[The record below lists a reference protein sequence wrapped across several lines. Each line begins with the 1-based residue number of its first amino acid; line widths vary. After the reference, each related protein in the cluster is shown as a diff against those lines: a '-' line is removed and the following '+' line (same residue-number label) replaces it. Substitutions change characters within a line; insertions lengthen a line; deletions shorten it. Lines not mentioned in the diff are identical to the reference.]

1 MPSISASSYVR
12 NLGKSV
18 GYMAI
23 DSLGSNVDAIKSYI
37 EKLDDGCKTIYK
49 TFARKRESE
58 TKKSLTSIVKNS
70 DLYKNTN
77 QLFKNAFSDLKTGN
91 IYNKERKDE
100 VDSASFGGGL
110 DFDFS
115 FDDNDFSFSDSSSSS
130 SNSNSESSSS
140 DNNDDFNTS
149 TIKSIINTGYQQSM
163 ATTAAGEFIA
173 KHNKVNT
180 GLIMNQMNS
189 NNTRVLS
196 GIGTV
201 YNEIKATNKFLN
213 TNILAHLENTKRY
226 QDTTIEM
233 LRKMSTSIDE
243 MADIQKSI
251 YRPKNSKYSSYSDDD
266 ISSIMDYNGIM
277 DPKEYF
283 KLIKK
288 NIQKMK
294 SDNMVGS
301 MLGMAGSLTGATK
314 PADFIK
320 MVSGSPISGLLGL
333 ILSSKLDNSAF
344 GKSLKDFNSTIA
356 SFFPSMLSKFDRNSD
371 NKLFSFI
378 SKILGYTP
386 DSKARINTANYEK
399 GPVPFDGITRK
410 TINEVIPGY
419 LARIESALTG
429 RGERYFDSER
439 GKWLY
444 ASSIERRYHKEE
456 RDYIAN
462 ANYDIKRDA
471 EKLFGDENMVF
482 STSQKRSLEKKI
494 DNIINTI
501 YKDNGRFESS
511 IDKGWKYY
519 GFSSPEEFRLVK
531 NSLSRDTI
539 RNIAASNMSARSD
552 VNRRFKDIANEP
564 GLYSILFNNTFGS
577 EDEDDIT
584 TGAIKNI
591 EKRAKKDEKYFEC
604 MKKLGVL
611 NSKGEYIPSNDYKSP
626 EIMKSSNNS
635 IGFLNANRDSYGKNV
650 FDYLRDIF
658 NVISN
663 NRKGGRKGRRGY
675 KPVNPTPSGGSSS
688 GSSSNSS
695 ESSDSDGGDSDPDS
709 DGDLD
714 WETIKQYRDSEN
726 DTTSNPE
733 NSFYDTRVGR
743 FIKEKFGNKFDNVAK
758 VVGAPLNAATKFI
771 NKANNTIYKFLFGDK
786 EYYNDKGEKLDSV
799 FDYMAFRMEKSFNE
813 VTNKILDTLKNK
825 VKPIIDKYIKP
836 VMDNVKD
843 ILSRGWKGVKN
854 TASNV
859 WSDIKS
865 KFSRQADNMEDGG
878 VSSADD
884 FEADSGIKTSA
895 YGRIATKRG
904 LTMISPGE
912 IIIPATFDKNKQ
924 RKMEKAEKRDRNRI
938 ANAIALNAKG
948 NIKGSAEEKLNQLK
962 GFFSNIL
969 GDSYDHTSK
978 VLAGGIV
985 GGGAGLLVGNP
996 LLGAVAGAG
1005 LSIINSSETAKKF
1018 LLGDM
1023 ITNEDGTKGRSG
1035 GIIPKRIID
1044 VYTKAAPDMS
1054 KFSLVG
1060 GVAGLLTGFGPLGGA
1075 AVGAGISLLKNN
1087 ETVQNILFGENG
1099 LFEKEGVEKFKKF
1112 AKKAAPH
1119 ALIGA
1124 GIGALAG
1131 PFGIL
1136 GNSIIGSGL
1145 GLLTATDTFHKVMF
1159 GDPDNP
1165 EKNSVMKALNKT
1177 ILIPS
1182 KEKILSMLDEFK
1194 EYAKEN
1200 MLKPLKNFWN
1210 PFKQGI
1216 KNVIHDIGYSIA
1228 DSINNA
1234 FSKFIGLPAMDFFQ
1248 EKIFKP
1254 LGKAIGAVAKSP
1266 INLAKGIISAPFKM
1280 LGSIGNRMR
1289 MRQIEK
1295 GKAYDMSAAERLA
1308 FRQQYSDNKLFNR
1321 FIYGNKKKGT
1331 NGLVGLLRYF
1341 NEDSGLANTLEKNRY
1356 SESGSLLNTILG
1368 RDNAFEQDNVLA
1380 GLDDNA
1386 LNMLLS
1392 NTSAM
1397 LNSDSDIGNQM
1408 KSIRSGMQNRLS
1420 DLFNKRDVSGKTLYD
1435 KLGYKTLSKF
1445 TKQALSGE
1453 YNNIDELSEYIDS
1466 NLNLNG
1472 FAEED
1477 RNSIKNSILNTL
1489 RNGLSDSENDVNTLY
1504 RLGLTLGGSRREQ
1517 KEIEDKLSQ
1526 ALGRKISGR
1535 SGIRSV
1541 REAIQAELK
1550 ARGKNVESTTS
1561 TEEPKTPEEKTQ
1573 QTVENI
1579 SSKID
1584 NFNNSMLNAI
1594 KEVIYTM
1601 NPKARPKSEST
1612 TNNASETA
1620 KNVADD
1626 GSKVINTIQKA
1637 NEKSL
1642 NDRSDEDKEKFYDQ
1656 DTGNVVSSDTSS
1668 REYKENKEQHAEIKE
1683 KKDKENKENSQN
1695 FNDLID
1701 SLIGKRKERKKSRS
1715 GIAGILGRIVGFKE
1729 KVSSPLG
1736 TVAKIGKK
1744 IVGGALLVS
1753 LFGYA
1758 SEFVKTSIWPKIQTF
1773 LFGKQNEDGA
1783 RSGGLLGGLK
1793 NIFVGKD
1800 GKSGILGSVFNW
1812 FGEKFNA
1819 VKNWYLNNGGLSGLL
1834 AGALEKI
1841 IIGHGYAIQN
1851 LVAPAVSLI
1860 IQSLPGI
1867 LWGTVKGIVKGL
1879 TAVITKRKP
1888 ANDNVTFTDYDTN
1901 VTKYLNAANK
1911 NNSNLKSALT
1921 QSTSTEPGVKKTSN
1935 NYSNVIKAFDSSK
1948 STNYKTTSTFNIT
1961 GGNTSSS
1968 NAKMK
1973 SVIDDIDVSGIE
1985 NPVFNITT
1993 GKAMEASD
2001 FSGNT
2006 NRRNIIGGTSSTNQ
2020 IVTDENGNILNDYT
2034 QYHDQDGILSKGIKT
2049 GTRFGLQVLAGINK
2063 GTTVKAA
2070 KIVGKTG
2077 KLIFD
2082 HTKTGK
2088 AANFIGKAIGNAKIV
2103 KSATTKIGTGINNLT
2118 SSAVKKIAEK
2128 TGVEASKN
2136 SIGGLFKSLFENMA
2150 KSPIG
2155 SKLLIGVTKGA
2166 GTKTLQNALLK
2177 AGEKLSKYALT
2188 KIAGKSLVKL
2198 ASVLSNA
2205 TPLGIALGVVD
2216 FLWGMTNAET
2226 IMGVAKGGYNISFG
2240 IRAICGLTNF
2250 LTNRFLLG
2258 IIPASVIM
2266 DVMIDAVLP
2275 AFGMDLTELK
2285 DARSNYNQVL
2295 NAWNKE
2301 HPEETY
2307 DNLEDFNKRKKA
2319 PWYKRAGNWFGN
2331 IFGVKDKEVEAVI
2344 NKSNGNSRTSSGT
2357 SSALG
2362 IGSARTTSVGKA
2374 RGHIYQHDPAIKN
2387 MKYGNSTLGESGCA
2401 PVAVTNALRHL
2412 TGRGDLNHAM
2422 SYAEANGMVSK
2433 NGTSMN
2439 YFNSYLADN
2448 GISTS
2453 NTNSASDALQ
2463 AIKQGKQVIMFGK
2476 DNSNNGMPFGT
2487 TPHFITATGY
2497 DRNGNVIVED
2507 PDLPSGSTKY
2517 NKSKIANS
2525 MKSSVIINGKKN
2537 IGKGTESTDSSSAED
2552 TSTTNKLFSQIGNLG
2567 TNIMKKMYG
2576 GLYDAMYGDGD
2587 DTSSSSDST
2596 TNTSSNSSGKISL
2609 VSNKKSNTITSMDV
2623 KGNSNAE
2630 KIWNYLRS
2638 KGFSKAGAAGIMGNF
2653 RMESAYKP
2661 YAVEATELKKLGY
2674 TGSNSDTLMRKFTDD
2689 LQNGKISKDTF
2700 VNTYFGYG
2708 LPQFTYNT
2716 WKEQLYDATVGQGKR
2731 IDSIPNQLDYLTGSW
2746 NKYCGGLVNRLKN
2759 AKDPGE
2765 AAIDV
2770 LHSYEMPNWKSVK
2783 QYLYDN
2789 ERKAYAKEA
2798 YNAFAVGSGRAQRS
2812 IDQNRMYADDNRNI
2826 IGSGSANTISNAN
2839 TSISY
2844 DSFLNTIV
2852 SILLKISDNTALL
2865 NKVLEILSKNFGI
2878 DIDESDIDAASR
2890 KTKLQ
2895 TKAAL
2900 NELVKRNSGN
2910 TVNISKLLNNQSNEY
2925 IISAMSELA
2934 RE

>member
-1 MPSISASSYVR
+1 ME
-12 NLGKSV
+12 NL
-18 GYMAI
+18 
-23 DSLGSNVDAIKSYI
+23 
-37 EKLDDGCKTIYK
+37 T
-49 TFARKRESE
+49 
-58 TKKSLTSIVKNS
+58 
-70 DLYKNTN
+70 
-77 QLFKNAFSDLKTGN
+77 
-91 IYNKERKDE
+91 
-100 VDSASFGGGL
+100 
-110 DFDFS
+110 
-115 FDDNDFSFSDSSSSS
+115 
-130 SNSNSESSSS
+130 
-140 DNNDDFNTS
+140 
-149 TIKSIINTGYQQSM
+149 
-163 ATTAAGEFIA
+163 
-173 KHNKVNT
+173 
-180 GLIMNQMNS
+180 
-189 NNTRVLS
+189 
-196 GIGTV
+196 
-201 YNEIKATNKFLN
+201 
-213 TNILAHLENTKRY
+213 
-226 QDTTIEM
+226 
-233 LRKMSTSIDE
+233 
-243 MADIQKSI
+243 
-251 YRPKNSKYSSYSDDD
+251 
-266 ISSIMDYNGIM
+266 
-277 DPKEYF
+277 
-283 KLIKK
+283 
-288 NIQKMK
+288 
-294 SDNMVGS
+294 
-301 MLGMAGSLTGATK
+301 
-314 PADFIK
+314 
-320 MVSGSPISGLLGL
+320 
-333 ILSSKLDNSAF
+333 
-344 GKSLKDFNSTIA
+344 
-356 SFFPSMLSKFDRNSD
+356 
-371 NKLFSFI
+371 
-378 SKILGYTP
+378 
-386 DSKARINTANYEK
+386 
-399 GPVPFDGITRK
+399 
-410 TINEVIPGY
+410 
-419 LARIESALTG
+419 
-429 RGERYFDSER
+429 
-439 GKWLY
+439 
-444 ASSIERRYHKEE
+444 
-456 RDYIAN
+456 
-462 ANYDIKRDA
+462 
-471 EKLFGDENMVF
+471 
-482 STSQKRSLEKKI
+482 
-494 DNIINTI
+494 
-501 YKDNGRFESS
+501 
-511 IDKGWKYY
+511 
-519 GFSSPEEFRLVK
+519 
-531 NSLSRDTI
+531 
-539 RNIAASNMSARSD
+539 
-552 VNRRFKDIANEP
+552 
-564 GLYSILFNNTFGS
+564 
-577 EDEDDIT
+577 
-584 TGAIKNI
+584 
-591 EKRAKKDEKYFEC
+591 
-604 MKKLGVL
+604 
-611 NSKGEYIPSNDYKSP
+611 
-626 EIMKSSNNS
+626 
-635 IGFLNANRDSYGKNV
+635 
-650 FDYLRDIF
+650 
-658 NVISN
+658 
-663 NRKGGRKGRRGY
+663 
-675 KPVNPTPSGGSSS
+675 
-688 GSSSNSS
+688 
-695 ESSDSDGGDSDPDS
+695 
-709 DGDLD
+709 
-714 WETIKQYRDSEN
+714 
-726 DTTSNPE
+726 
-733 NSFYDTRVGR
+733 
-743 FIKEKFGNKFDNVAK
+743 
-758 VVGAPLNAATKFI
+758 
-771 NKANNTIYKFLFGDK
+771 
-786 EYYNDKGEKLDSV
+786 
-799 FDYMAFRMEKSFNE
+799 
-813 VTNKILDTLKNK
+813 
-825 VKPIIDKYIKP
+825 
-836 VMDNVKD
+836 
-843 ILSRGWKGVKN
+843 
-854 TASNV
+854 
-859 WSDIKS
+859 
-865 KFSRQADNMEDGG
+865 
-878 VSSADD
+878 
-884 FEADSGIKTSA
+884 
-895 YGRIATKRG
+895 
-904 LTMISPGE
+904 
-912 IIIPATFDKNKQ
+912 
-924 RKMEKAEKRDRNRI
+924 
-938 ANAIALNAKG
+938 
-948 NIKGSAEEKLNQLK
+948 
-962 GFFSNIL
+962 
-969 GDSYDHTSK
+969 
-978 VLAGGIV
+978 
-985 GGGAGLLVGNP
+985 
-996 LLGAVAGAG
+996 
-1005 LSIINSSETAKKF
+1005 
-1018 LLGDM
+1018 
-1023 ITNEDGTKGRSG
+1023 
-1035 GIIPKRIID
+1035 
-1044 VYTKAAPDMS
+1044 
-1054 KFSLVG
+1054 
-1060 GVAGLLTGFGPLGGA
+1060 
-1075 AVGAGISLLKNN
+1075 
-1087 ETVQNILFGENG
+1087 
-1099 LFEKEGVEKFKKF
+1099 
-1112 AKKAAPH
+1112 
-1119 ALIGA
+1119 
-1124 GIGALAG
+1124 
-1131 PFGIL
+1131 
-1136 GNSIIGSGL
+1136 
-1145 GLLTATDTFHKVMF
+1145 
-1159 GDPDNP
+1159 
-1165 EKNSVMKALNKT
+1165 
-1177 ILIPS
+1177 
-1182 KEKILSMLDEFK
+1182 
-1194 EYAKEN
+1194 
-1200 MLKPLKNFWN
+1200 
-1210 PFKQGI
+1210 
-1216 KNVIHDIGYSIA
+1216 
-1228 DSINNA
+1228 
-1234 FSKFIGLPAMDFFQ
+1234 
-1248 EKIFKP
+1248 
-1254 LGKAIGAVAKSP
+1254 
-1266 INLAKGIISAPFKM
+1266 
-1280 LGSIGNRMR
+1280 
-1289 MRQIEK
+1289 
-1295 GKAYDMSAAERLA
+1295 
-1308 FRQQYSDNKLFNR
+1308 
-1321 FIYGNKKKGT
+1321 
-1331 NGLVGLLRYF
+1331 
-1341 NEDSGLANTLEKNRY
+1341 
-1356 SESGSLLNTILG
+1356 
-1368 RDNAFEQDNVLA
+1368 
-1380 GLDDNA
+1380 
-1386 LNMLLS
+1386 
-1392 NTSAM
+1392 
-1397 LNSDSDIGNQM
+1397 
-1408 KSIRSGMQNRLS
+1408 
-1420 DLFNKRDVSGKTLYD
+1420 
-1435 KLGYKTLSKF
+1435 
-1445 TKQALSGE
+1445 
-1453 YNNIDELSEYIDS
+1453 
-1466 NLNLNG
+1466 
-1472 FAEED
+1472 
-1477 RNSIKNSILNTL
+1477 
-1489 RNGLSDSENDVNTLY
+1489 
-1504 RLGLTLGGSRREQ
+1504 
-1517 KEIEDKLSQ
+1517 
-1526 ALGRKISGR
+1526 
-1535 SGIRSV
+1535 
-1541 REAIQAELK
+1541 
-1550 ARGKNVESTTS
+1550 
-1561 TEEPKTPEEKTQ
+1561 
-1573 QTVENI
+1573 ENI

-1620 KNVADD
+1620 KNVADG

-1715 GIAGILGRIVGFKE
+1715 GIDGILGRIVGFKE

-1921 QSTSTEPGVKKTSN
+1921 QSTSIEPGVKKTSN

-2049 GTRFGLQVLAGINK
+2049 GARFCLQVLAGINK

-2088 AANFIGKAIGNAKIV
+2088 AANFIGKAIGNTKIV

-2285 DARSNYNQVL
+2285 NARSNYNQVL

-2387 MKYGNSTLGESGCA
+2387 MKYGNSTLGKSGCA
-2401 PVAVTNALRHL
+2401 PVAVTNALRRL

-2448 GISTS
+2448 GISTT

-2525 MKSSVIINGKKN
+2525 MKSSVIINGRKN

-2596 TNTSSNSSGKISL
+2596 INTSSNSNDKISL
-2609 VSNKKSNTITSMDV
+2609 ISNKKSNTITSMDV

-2674 TGSNSDTLMRKFTDD
+2674 TGGNLDALMRKFTDD

>member
-23 DSLGSNVDAIKSYI
+23 DSLSENAGTIKAYL
-37 EKLDDGCKTIYK
+37 EKLDSGCKTIYK
-49 TFARKRESE
+49 SIISKRESE
-58 TKKSLTSIVKNS
+58 TKKSFISNVKEN
-70 DLYKNTN
+70 DIYKNTT
-77 QLFKNAFSDLKTGN
+77 QLFKNAISDIKTGK
-91 IYNKERKDE
+91 IYNKERDDAMTDE
-100 VDSASFGGGL
+100 LMSSMIGDINM
-110 DFDFS
+110 DFS
-115 FDDNDFSFSDSSSSS
+115 FNDDNSNDDNDSSSIGSM
-130 SNSNSESSSS
+130 
-140 DNNDDFNTS
+140 NTS
-149 TIKSIINTGYQQSM
+149 TNSSTLDTIINASYQQSM
-163 ATTAAGEFIA
+163 NTTAAGAFIA
-173 KHNKVNT
+173 KNNKLNT
-180 GLIMNQMNS
+180 KVLVNQMIY
-189 NNTRVLS
+189 NNTQVLA
-196 GIGTV
+196 GIGSIYSEV
-201 YNEIKATNKFLN
+201 KATNKFLN
-213 TNILAHLENTKRY
+213 VNVLNYFDSSTKFQNNTI
-226 QDTTIEM
+226 DTLQKLNASITEM
-233 LRKMSTSIDE
+233 L
-243 MADIQKSI
+243 DIQKSI
-251 YRPKNSKYSSYSDDD
+251 YKPKNNKNNTAKGLSIDD
-266 ISSIMDYNGIM
+266 IVDYDGVI
-277 DPKEYF
+277 DLAGYK
-283 KLIKK
+283 KLIKN
-288 NIQKMK
+288 NIEKMK
-294 SDNMVGS
+294 GNNISASGLDMITS
-301 MLGMAGSLTGATK
+301 MAGGK
-314 PADFIK
+314 PADVIK
-320 MVSGSPISGLLGL
+320 LFAGSPISSIGSLL
-333 ILSSKLDNSAF
+333 LSDIIGDSKF
-344 GKSLKDFNSTIA
+344 GTSLKNLNKTI
-356 SFFPSMLSKFDRNSD
+356 SRFLPSAISKFNPNSN
-371 NKLFSFI
+371 NKFFAFI
-378 SKILGYTP
+378 SKLLGFQP
-386 DSKARINTANYEK
+386 ESARSISTDKYEK

-410 TINEVIPGY
+410 TIIEVIPGY

-429 RGERYFDSER
+429 KEERYFNTNS
-439 GKWLY
+439 GKWNYISNIEKRFANEDKSY
-444 ASSIERRYHKEE
+444 ATR
-456 RDYIAN
+456 
-462 ANYDIKRDA
+462 ANYNIFRDTR
-471 EKLFGDENMVF
+471 KLIDDNNSTFTESQRKTLKKKINNMV
-482 STSQKRSLEKKI
+482 
-494 DNIINTI
+494 NTI
-501 YKDNGRFESS
+501 YRDNGKFVSD

-539 RNIAASNMSARSD
+539 LNIARENMNARS
-552 VNRRFKDIANEP
+552 RSTKRFNEIADDP
-564 GLYSILFNNTFGS
+564 GIYNILFNNSFVNSDTEKIDTLS
-577 EDEDDIT
+577 SDER
-584 TGAIKNI
+584 NMI
-591 EKRAKKDEKYFEC
+591 EKRAASDKAYAAALRNK
-604 MKKLGVL
+604 GIL
-611 NSKGEYIPSNDYKSP
+611 NSNNKIINKSNYNDSKKFTSY
-626 EIMKSSNNS
+626 NNS

-658 NVISN
+658 DSINN
-663 NRKGGRKGRRGY
+663 NRKNSRRGRR
-675 KPVNPTPSGGSSS
+675 KFSSTVNNTGSTS
-688 GSSSNSS
+688 SSSNNSS
-695 ESSDSDGGDSDPDS
+695 NTNSDDTSGDDSDDSDD
-709 DGDLD
+709 DLD
-714 WETIKQYRDSEN
+714 WDTINNYNEN
-726 DTTSNPE
+726 EKNRGY
-733 NSFYDTRVGR
+733 NSF
-743 FIKEKFGNKFDNVAK
+743 INKFVDEHFK
-758 VVGAPLNAATKFI
+758 DTSIKGKISKIISSPIDLATKFLDKT
-771 NKANNTIYKFLFGDK
+771 NDTIYKFLFGDK
-786 EYYNDKGEKLDSV
+786 EYYNDRGEKLDSV

-813 VTNKILDTLKNK
+813 VTDKILDTLKNK

-836 VMDNVKD
+836 VIDNVKD

-985 GGGAGLLVGNP
+985 GGGAGLLMGNP

-1023 ITNEDGTKGRSG
+1023 IINKDSTKERSG

-1044 VYTKAAPDMS
+1044 VYTKAAPDIS

-1099 LFEKEGVEKFKKF
+1099 LFEKEGVKKFKKF

-1145 GLLTATDTFHKVMF
+1145 GLLTATDTFYKVMF

-1177 ILIPS
+1177 ILIPG

-1194 EYAKEN
+1194 EYTKEN

-1216 KNVIHDIGYSIA
+1216 KNVIHDIGYSVA

-1254 LGKAIGAVAKSP
+1254 LGKAIGTVAKSP

-1341 NEDSGLANTLEKNRY
+1341 NEDSRLANTLEKNRY

-1386 LNMLLS
+1386 LNMILS

-1397 LNSDSDIGNQM
+1397 INSDSDIGNQM

-1420 DLFNKRDVSGKTLYD
+1420 DLFNKRDANGKTLYD

-1472 FAEED
+1472 FGEED

-1620 KNVADD
+1620 KNVADG
-1626 GSKVINTIQKA
+1626 GSKVINNIRKA

-1911 NNSNLKSALT
+1911 NNSNLKSALI

-2088 AANFIGKAIGNAKIV
+2088 AANFIGKAIGNTKIV

-2362 IGSARTTSVGKA
+2362 IGGARTTSVGKA

-2387 MKYGNSTLGESGCA
+2387 MKYGNSTLGKSGCA
-2401 PVAVTNALRHL
+2401 PVAVTNALRRL

-2448 GISTS
+2448 GISTT

-2525 MKSSVIINGKKN
+2525 MKSSVIINGRKN

-2826 IGSGSANTISNAN
+2826 IGSGSANTISNTN

-2878 DIDESDIDAASR
+2878 DIDESDIDVASR

>member
-18 GYMAI
+18 GYIAI
-23 DSLGSNVDAIKSYI
+23 DSLGSNADAIKTYI
-37 EKLDDGCKTIYK
+37 EKLDNGCKTIYK
-49 TFARKRESE
+49 TFAKKRESE
-58 TKKSLTSIVKNS
+58 TKRSLTSIVKNS

-77 QLFKNAFSDLKTGN
+77 QLFKNALSDLKTGN
-91 IYNKERKDE
+91 IYNKDRKEEMDSNIFGDE
-100 VDSASFGGGL
+100 M
-110 DFDFS
+110 DFNFS
-115 FDDNDFSFSDSSSSS
+115 FNDNDFSFSDSFSSSSNNSDSESSS
-130 SNSNSESSSS
+130 SNS
-140 DNNDDFNTS
+140 NDDFNTS

-180 GLIMNQMNS
+180 GLVLNQMAA
-189 NNTRVLS
+189 NNTRILS
-196 GIGTV
+196 GIGTI
-201 YNEIKATNKFLN
+201 YNEVKTTNKFLN
-213 TNILAHLENTKRY
+213 TNILAHLENTKKY

-233 LRKMSTSIDE
+233 LRKMSSSIEE
-243 MADIQKSI
+243 MTDIQKSI
-251 YRPKNSKYSSYSDDD
+251 YRPKNSKYNSYSDD

-277 DPKEYF
+277 DPGEYF

-288 NIQKMK
+288 NIQKIK
-294 SDNMVGS
+294 GDNMVGS
-301 MLGMAGSLTGATK
+301 VLGMAGALTGATK

-320 MVSGSPISGLLGL
+320 MASGSPISGLLGL
-333 ILSSKLDNSAF
+333 LIGSKMENSAF
-344 GKSLKDFNSTIA
+344 GKSLKDLNSTIA
-356 SFFPSMLSKFDRNSD
+356 SLFPNMLSKFDRNSD
-371 NKLFSFI
+371 NKLFNFI
-378 SKILGYTP
+378 SKVLGFTS
-386 DSKARINTANYEK
+386 DSKARIDTSRYEK

-429 RGERYFDSER
+429 RSERYFDSDR

-444 ASSIERRYHKEE
+444 ASSIEKRYRKEE
-456 RDYIAN
+456 RDYITN
-462 ANYDIKRDA
+462 ANYDIRRDA
-471 EKLFGDENMVF
+471 EKLFGDENTTF
-482 STSQKRSLEKKI
+482 NAFQKRSLEKKI
-494 DNIINTI
+494 DNMINTI

-539 RNIAASNMSARSD
+539 RNIAASNMNARSD

-577 EDEDDIT
+577 EDEDDIS
-584 TGAIKNI
+584 TGAVRNI
-591 EKRAKKDEKYFEC
+591 ENRAKKDKKYFER

-611 NSKGEYIPSNDYKSP
+611 NNKGEYIPSNDYKSP

-663 NRKGGRKGRRGY
+663 NRKGGHKGRRGY

-714 WETIKQYRDSEN
+714 WESIKRYRDAEN
-726 DTTSNPE
+726 DDTNSSE

-758 VVGAPLNAATKFI
+758 IVGAPLNAATKFI

-836 VMDNVKD
+836 VIDNVKD
-843 ILSRGWKGVKN
+843 ILSKGWKGVKN

-1023 ITNEDGTKGRSG
+1023 ITNEDGTKERSG

-1177 ILIPS
+1177 ILIPG

-1194 EYAKEN
+1194 DYAKEN

-1216 KNVIHDIGYSIA
+1216 KNVIHDIGYSVA
-1228 DSINNA
+1228 DSINDA

-1289 MRQIEK
+1289 MHQIEK
-1295 GKAYDMSAAERLA
+1295 GKAYDMSAAERLV
-1308 FRQQYSDNKLFNR
+1308 FRKQYSDNKLFNR

-1341 NEDSGLANTLEKNRY
+1341 NKDSGLANTLEKNRY

-1420 DLFNKRDVSGKTLYD
+1420 DLFNKRDANGKTLYD
-1435 KLGYKTLSKF
+1435 KLGYKTLNKF

-1466 NLNLNG
+1466 KFGLDKFG
-1472 FAEED
+1472 EDD

-1504 RLGLTLGGSRREQ
+1504 RLRLTLGGSRRDQ

-1526 ALGRKISGR
+1526 ALGRKISGK

-1550 ARGKNVESTTS
+1550 ARGKNVESITS
-1561 TEEPKTPEEKTQ
+1561 KEEPKTPEEKTQ

-1620 KNVADD
+1620 KNVADG

-1668 REYKENKEQHAEIKE
+1668 REYKENKEQHTEIKE

-1773 LFGKQNEDGA
+1773 LFGKQNEDGV

-1948 STNYKTTSTFNIT
+1948 STNYKTTSTFNIN

-1968 NAKMK
+1968 NAKLK
-1973 SVIDDIDVSGIE
+1973 SIVDDIDVTGIE

-1993 GKAMEASD
+1993 GKAMEAND
-2001 FSGNT
+2001 FDGST
-2006 NRRNIIGGTSSTNQ
+2006 NRRNIIGGTYSTNQ

-2034 QYHDQDGILSKGIKT
+2034 QYHSNDGILSKGIKT
-2049 GTRFGLQVLAGINK
+2049 GTRFGLQVLAGMNK
-2063 GTTVKAA
+2063 GTTVKAVKLA
-2070 KIVGKTG
+2070 GKVGKTVFDATKLG
-2077 KLIFD
+2077 KATNLVGKAGKAIGTGIAN
-2082 HTKTGK
+2082 TKTGK
-2088 AANFIGKAIGNAKIV
+2088 AVGRF
-2103 KSATTKIGTGINNLT
+2103 ATNTIKN
-2118 SSAVKKIAEK
+2118 IAES
-2128 TGVEASKN
+2128 TGVNTAKKSFG
-2136 SIGGLFKSLFENMA
+2136 SLFRKLFENIFNS
-2150 KSPIG
+2150 KIG
-2155 SKLLIGVTKGA
+2155 KILLSGVTKGA
-2166 GTKTLQNALLK
+2166 GTKALQEALIK
-2177 AGEKLSKYALT
+2177 SGEKLAKHAGT
-2188 KIAGKSLVKL
+2188 KLIGKSALKL
-2198 ASVLSNA
+2198 ANVLSNA

-2240 IRAICGLTNF
+2240 IRVICGLTNF

-2258 IIPASVIM
+2258 LIPASTIM
-2266 DVMIDAVLP
+2266 DIFIDGILP

-2319 PWYKRAGNWFGN
+2319 PWYKRVGNWFGN

-2344 NKSNGNSRTSSGT
+2344 NKSNGNSRTTSSGT

-2362 IGSARTTSVGKA
+2362 IGSARTTNAGKA

-2387 MKYGNSTLGESGCA
+2387 MRYGNSTLGESGCA
-2401 PVAVTNALRHL
+2401 PVAVTNALRRL

-2448 GISTS
+2448 GISTT

-2525 MKSSVIINGKKN
+2525 MKSSVIINGRKN
-2537 IGKGTESTDSSSAED
+2537 IGKGTESADSSSAED

-2596 TNTSSNSSGKISL
+2596 ANTSSNSSGKISL

-2674 TGSNSDTLMRKFTDD
+2674 TGGNSDTLMRKFTDD

-2716 WKEQLYDATVGQGKR
+2716 WKEQLYDATVGQGKK

-2826 IGSGSANTISNAN
+2826 IGSGSANTTSNAN